1 MITCKDCVQAL
12 YPYVDRELSEDDI
25 VQVRYHLEAC
35 PGCLHLYR
43 FEESLRRLV
52 RVRCREQQAPAALR
66 ERVLARLAEE
76 RLRREG
82 ARPALR
88 TE

>member
-1 MITCKDCVQAL
+1 MITCKDCIQAL
-12 YPYVDRELSEDDI
+12 HPYVDRELSEDDI
-25 VQVRYHLEAC
+25 VQVRQHLDEC

-52 RVRCREQQAPAALR
+52 RVRCREQQAPDALR

-82 ARPALR
+82 ARSALR
-88 TE
+88 IE

>member
-1 MITCKDCVQAL
+1 MITCKDCLQAL
-12 YPYVDRELSEDDI
+12 YPYVDRELSEEDI
-25 VQVRYHLEAC
+25 TQVRLHLEECA
-35 PGCLHLYR
+35 GCLHLFR

-52 RVRCREQQAPAALR
+52 RVRCREQQAPDALR

-82 ARPALR
+82 PRSRLR

>member
-1 MITCKDCVQAL
+1 
-12 YPYVDRELSEDDI
+12 
-25 VQVRYHLEAC
+25 VQVQLHLDAC
-35 PGCLHLYR
+35 RECLHLYR

-52 RVRCREQQAPAALR
+52 RVRCREQQAPDTLR

-82 ARPALR
+82 PRSAL
-88 TE
+88 TSE